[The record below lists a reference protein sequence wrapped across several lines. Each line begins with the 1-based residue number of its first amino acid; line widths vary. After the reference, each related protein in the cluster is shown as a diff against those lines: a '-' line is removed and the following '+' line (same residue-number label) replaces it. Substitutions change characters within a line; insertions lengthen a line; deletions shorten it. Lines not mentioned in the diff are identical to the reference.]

1 MNINYKIFIGLNDK
15 DLHKQIIESNEVK
28 KTLSILFD
36 CFTLTESVGY
46 WNKEKENTLIV
57 DIISN
62 ENERENIYNKVRFLK
77 QHLNQE
83 CILITETILN
93 DVKFI

>member
-1 MNINYKIFIGLNDK
+1 MDINYKIFIGLNDK
-15 DLHKQIIESNEVK
+15 DLYKQIIESNEVK
-28 KTLSILFD
+28 TTLSILFD

-46 WNKEKENTLIV
+46 WKKEKENTLII

>member
-1 MNINYKIFIGLNDK
+1 MNINYKIFIALNDK
-15 DLHKQIIESNEVK
+15 DLHKQIVETKEVK

-46 WNKEKENTLIV
+46 WKREKENTLIV
-57 DIISN
+57 DIISV
-62 ENERENIYNKVRFLK
+62 ECERENIYNKVRFLK

-83 CILITETILN
+83 CILVTETILN
-93 DVKFI
+93 GVKFI

>member
-15 DLHKQIIESNEVK
+15 DLHKQIINVK
-28 KTLSILFD
+28 TLKTTLSILFD

-46 WNKEKENTLIV
+46 WKREKENTLII

-62 ENERENIYNKVRFLK
+62 ESERENIYNKVRFLK

-83 CILITETILN
+83 CILVTETICN
-93 DVKFI
+93 GVIFI

>member
-15 DLHKQIIESNEVK
+15 DLHKQIIETKEVK

-36 CFTLTESVGY
+36 CFTLTESMGY
-46 WNKEKENTLIV
+46 WKKEKESTLVI

-62 ENERENIYNKVRFLK
+62 ESERENICNKVRFLK

-83 CILITETILN
+83 CILITEIILN
-93 DVKFI
+93 DVKFV